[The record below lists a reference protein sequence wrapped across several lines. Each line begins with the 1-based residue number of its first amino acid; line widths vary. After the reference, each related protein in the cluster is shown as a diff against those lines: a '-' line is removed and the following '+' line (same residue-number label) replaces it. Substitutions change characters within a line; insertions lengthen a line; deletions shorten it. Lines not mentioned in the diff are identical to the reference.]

1 MTEDES
7 IFVQDIQTKKVWAGP
22 GIRPV
27 RIVSG
32 SHFRTAVFGA
42 ICIDGRQFFRQY
54 AAFDGP
60 SFLGFLKK
68 AHRRFGRQYLFLD
81 RANQHRR
88 TKIVTDYMKLNRR
101 TLRVRW
107 IPTASPEFDMMEE
120 CWRQGEKDLS
130 ALPVFPTDLRD
141 LKRFLARYYRTRR
154 FRLDMRSF
162 LLTKRCCS

>member
-7 IFVQDIQTKKVWAGP
+7 IFVQDIEVRRVWAGS

-42 ICIDGRQFFRQY
+42 MSIDGKQLFRQY

-60 SFLGFLKK
+60 SFLDFLKK
-68 AHRRFGRQYLFLD
+68 VHRRFGDQYLFLD
-81 RANQHRR
+81 KANQHRR
-88 TKIVTDYMKLNRR
+88 TKVVTDYLEQNRR

-120 CWRQGEKDLS
+120 CWRQGEKDIS
-130 ALPVFPTDLRD
+130 ALPVFPTNLQD
-141 LKRFLARYYRTRR
+141 LKKFLARYYRTRR
-154 FRLDMRSF
+154 FHLDMKGF
-162 LLTKRCCS
+162 LLTDRCCS

>member
-7 IFVQDIQTKKVWAGP
+7 IFVQDIETKKVWAGP

-32 SHFRTAVFGA
+32 SHFKTAVFGA
-42 ICIDGRQFFRQY
+42 IGIDGTQFFRQY
-54 AAFDGP
+54 DAFDGP
-60 SFLGFLKK
+60 SFLDFLKK
-68 AHRRFGRQYLFLD
+68 VHRRFGRQYLFLD
-81 RANQHRR
+81 RAIQHKR
-88 TKIVTDYMKLNRR
+88 TKIVTDYMTRNRR

-130 ALPVFPTDLRD
+130 ALPIFPTTLPDLR
-141 LKRFLARYYRTRR
+141 RFLARYYRTRR
-154 FRLDMRSF
+154 FHLGMKRF
-162 LLTKRCCS
+162 LLTNRCCS